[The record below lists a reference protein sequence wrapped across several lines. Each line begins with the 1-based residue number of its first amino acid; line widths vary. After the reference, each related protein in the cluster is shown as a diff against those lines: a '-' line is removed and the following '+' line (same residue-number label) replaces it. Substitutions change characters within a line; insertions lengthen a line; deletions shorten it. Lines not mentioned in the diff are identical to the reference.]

1 MRVSMFQKFDMARF
15 NMNQIQQKEVK
26 LQTQISTGK
35 SFQKMSEAPIEAN
48 QSLMIRQSLSQ
59 IDQYQKN
66 VNDASSVLEAVEANL
81 GSVVSILQEAREQG
95 LKSSSGTFTQD
106 NKNTMASV
114 IDQNIAHIVSIAN
127 AKHLGKQ
134 LFAGEKTQT
143 KPFEFDGAT
152 LTYNGDLNVPSIKVS
167 PSLEVPISINGEDAF
182 RGVIE
187 SLIQLRDSVLSGDST
202 NIQASISNMDTE
214 MNNFIDMRSEVGV
227 RMQTMDMYTET
238 YNSEAMNLEI
248 KQSNVEDVDFTKVM
262 MDFANVQRIHQGVL
276 ASSQKMFSISLLNY
290 M

>member
-15 NMNQIQQKEVK
+15 NMNQIQLKEVK

-81 GSVVSILQEAREQG
+81 GSVVLILQEAREQG
-95 LKSSSGTFTQD
+95 LKSSSGTFTQE
-106 NKNTMASV
+106 NKDTMASV

-127 AKHLGKQ
+127 TKHLGKQ

-143 KPFEFDGAT
+143 RPFEFDGAV

-182 RGVIE
+182 RGVVE
-187 SLIQLRDSVLSGDST
+187 SLIQLRDSVLAGDST
-202 NIQASISNMDTE
+202 NIQASISSMDTE
-214 MNNFIDMRSEVGV
+214 MNKFIDLRSEVGV